1 MRTIDLYDSTLRD
14 GSQGE
19 GISFSVEDKLKITR
33 ALDELGI
40 AFVEAGN
47 PGSNA
52 KDQEFFRVAKE
63 LRLNHARLVAFGS
76 TRRKGK
82 TAEQDANLNALLEAE
97 TEYVAVFGKTW
108 TFQVSE
114 ILHATKAENL
124 EMIRDSVAYLVG
136 KGRKVFFDAE
146 HFFDGYQADP
156 AYAME
161 CLRVAREAGVE
172 ALVLCETRGGMLPDV
187 VGRVTKAVTETFSCP
202 IGIHAHDDSGCAVAN
217 SLAAV
222 DAGAVQVQGTLLG
235 YGERCGNACLSTI
248 MADLVLKKG
257 MECTG
262 GERLTRLTPVCRKVA
277 EISNVAIPHSMPYVG
292 ASAFAHKG
300 GMHIDGVKKNPLA
313 YEHVEPSS
321 VGNERRL
328 LMSEVAG
335 RALMLDR
342 IRTVL
347 PGSKKDDPQI
357 IALMDLL
364 KRLEAD
370 GYQFEGAESSFDLVI
385 RRHLAAYHPFF
396 SLVHYQTIGSL
407 PYADPNS
414 GYSHDAVV
422 KVLVGN
428 TPAITAAEGEGPVN
442 ALDKALR
449 KVLEPFYPTLKTVHL
464 TDYKVRVLSA
474 SEATASKVRVLIES
488 TDGKESWSTIGVS
501 KDIIEASWLALV
513 DSIEYYLIK
522 NGVESIGGAK

>member
-1 MRTIDLYDSTLRD
+1 
-14 GSQGE
+14 
-19 GISFSVEDKLKITR
+19 
-33 ALDELGI
+33 
-40 AFVEAGN
+40 
-47 PGSNA
+47 
-52 KDQEFFRVAKE
+52 
-63 LRLNHARLVAFGS
+63 
-76 TRRKGK
+76 
-82 TAEQDANLNALLEAE
+82 LLEAE

-414 GYSHDAVV
+414 GYSHDAV
-422 KVLVGN
+422 
-428 TPAITAAEGEGPVN
+428 GEGAGGKHSRDHCGGRGRSGERVGQGAPESLGAVLSD
-442 ALDKALR
+442 AEDRPPDGLQGKGALR
-449 KVLEPFYPTLKTVHL
+449 FRGDRFESQGF
-464 TDYKVRVLSA
+464 DRV
-474 SEATASKVRVLIES
+474 
-488 TDGKESWSTIGVS
+488 DGRQGE
-501 KDIIEASWLALV
+501 LV
-513 DSIEYYLIK
+513 DHWRKQRHHRGELARF
-522 NGVESIGGAK
+522 GGQH